1 MSCLGS
7 VRSVCGVGG
16 VGRLG
21 GGSVMAV
28 GRWGLSVVGRWSVSV
43 VCGVIGQSVGSV
55 GWSVGRSAV
64 CMVGRRLWGR
74 SVCWK
79 VGLSVSG
86 RSVGRVGRSVWVG
99 RSVCSGSDGGQ
110 LEGLR

>member
-1 MSCLGS
+1 MSCRGS

-21 GGSVMAV
+21 GESVMAV

-64 CMVGRRLWGR
+64 GR
-74 SVCWK
+74 SF
-79 VGLSVSG
+79 G
-86 RSVGRVGRSVWVG
+86 RSVG
-99 RSVCSGSDGGQ
+99 
-110 LEGLR
+110 

>member
-1 MSCLGS
+1 MGS
-7 VRSVCGVGG
+7 VGGRPVVGQCGLWGHRSICG
-16 VGRLG
+16 VGRLVSRSVG
-21 GGSVMAV
+21 GRSV
-28 GRWGLSVVGRWSVSV
+28 GRSFGLWGRSVGRL
-43 VCGVIGQSVGSV
+43 
-55 GWSVGRSAV
+55 VGRSAV

-79 VGLSVSG
+79 IGISVSG